1 MTSNATPATAL
12 KLGTTLYSFTTEFIT
27 RRYSFEQLI
36 AKVAQLN
43 LGPGLEMVGFQSIRG
58 FPAGTDAFAERFR
71 ELMAFHGLQPS
82 CLAINAD
89 MALRRGQMLTI
100 NEAVAYHEPQL
111 RAAAR
116 LGFPTVR
123 CQFAAPPEVL
133 RRLVPLAE
141 KLEIKMGP
149 EIHAPMSVNSPPVLA
164 YREMYAKVNS
174 PSLGFIPDF
183 GSSAREVPPSYLA
196 YLNKQGMPADLIK
209 LAVEIWHSPQD
220 ARQKREEFTERATQR
235 SADSTVISALA
246 VIFNILSRQ
255 EATAWLDIMPQVIH
269 IHGKCYDFALDGTET
284 SIPYDELLPI
294 FVQGGYNGFMS
305 TEWEGHLYSQ
315 ADGFDMVQKHHA
327 LCRRI
332 VKMSAIAATA

>member
-1 MTSNATPATAL
+1 
-12 KLGTTLYSFTTEFIT
+12 
-27 RRYSFEQLI
+27 
-36 AKVAQLN
+36 
-43 LGPGLEMVGFQSIRG
+43 
-58 FPAGTDAFAERFR
+58 
-71 ELMAFHGLQPS
+71 MAIHGLQPS

-89 MALRRGQMLTI
+89 MALRRGQMMSI
-100 NEAVAYHEPQL
+100 DEAVAYHEPQL

-116 LGFPTVR
+116 LGFPIVR

-149 EIHAPMSVNSPPVLA
+149 EIHAPMSVSSPPVLA

-183 GSSAREVPPSYLA
+183 GSSAREVPASYLA
-196 YLNKQGMPADLIK
+196 YLSKQGMPAELIK

-220 ARQKREEFTERATQR
+220 ARQKREEFTEKAGQR
-235 SADSTVISALA
+235 NADPTVISGLA

-255 EATAWLDIMPQVIH
+255 EAKAWLDIMPQVIH
-269 IHGKCYDFALDGTET
+269 VHGKCYDFAPDGTET
-284 SIPYDELLPI
+284 SIPYDELLPV
-294 FVQGGYNGFMS
+294 FVRSGYNGFMS

-315 ADGFDMVQKHHA
+315 ADAFDMVEKHHA

-332 VKMSAIAATA
+332 LKMPAAEAAASQSRTATATGSTQRPS